1 MMSPLQIAIE
11 NIQFAR
17 RYTIRLL
24 EQIEE
29 ADWFW
34 MPEPGVS
41 HVAWQVGHMAFAQY
55 RLALDRIRGERP
67 EDAAFVSPEFL
78 SVFGR
83 DSVPDRD
90 ASKYP
95 AAREIRTVFDRV
107 HEQVLL
113 ELPGLPESE
122 WYAPTLKPHALFNRK
137 LDALLW
143 CSHHETIHAGQIG
156 LLRRLMGKAP
166 VW

>member
-1 MMSPLQIAIE
+1 MSSPLQLAIDNIA
-11 NIQFAR
+11 FAR
-17 RYTIRLL
+17 RYTLRLVD
-24 EQIEE
+24 QIDE
-29 ADWFW
+29 AEWFW
-34 MPEPGVS
+34 MPDPAVS
-41 HVAWQVGHMAFAQY
+41 HVAWQVGHLAFAQY

-67 EDAAFVSPEFL
+67 EDADFVSPEFL
-78 SVFGR
+78 KIFGR
-83 DSVPDRD
+83 DSAPDRD

-95 AAREIRTVFDRV
+95 SVREIRTVFDRV
-107 HEQVLL
+107 HDRVML
-113 ELPGLPESE
+113 ELPALPESE

-166 VW
+166 MW